1 MPIVKVFHYAVY
13 SVVWAFAL
21 EPEAG
26 FTPADHSF
34 SCCVFD
40 STTQAWHRIRI
51 SPCPMRGK
59 G

>member
-26 FTPADHSF
+26 FTPADHS
-34 SCCVFD
+34 SLLCL
-40 STTQAWHRIRI
+40 
-51 SPCPMRGK
+51 
-59 G
+59 